1 MIRLKSSI
9 SDVSVFQVYND
20 NKLIGHIR
28 KLKGLRG
35 IRYMASI
42 EKGGQVEIKGKEFDS
57 PDDALYWIELHQ

>member
-1 MIRLKSSI
+1 MIRLKSSK

-35 IRYMASI
+35 YKYRASI
-42 EKGGQVEIKGKEFDS
+42 EKGGQVETSGKEFDN
-57 PDDALYWIELHQ
+57 PDDALYWIEVHQ